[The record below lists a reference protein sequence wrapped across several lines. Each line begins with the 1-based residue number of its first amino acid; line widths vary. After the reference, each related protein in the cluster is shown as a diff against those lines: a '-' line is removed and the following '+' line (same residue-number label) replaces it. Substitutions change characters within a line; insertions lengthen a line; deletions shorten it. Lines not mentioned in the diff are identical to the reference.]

1 MALARFSCSRNRPAR
16 VFRPD
21 RAEAGFSLI
30 EVLIAIGVVT
40 TALVALAQLFA
51 MSTRANYTSRSTTI
65 ATTLATQKLEQLRG
79 LTWGFDNLSLPVS
92 DTQTDLS
99 ANPPAA
105 IGGTG
110 LQPSPGNTLGKNW
123 AGYVDYLD
131 EYGNS
136 LGGGETVPGHAV
148 WIRRWSI
155 EPLPTDP
162 NNTLILQVLVTRN
175 KARGAA
181 DEGAVARLGEEARLM
196 TVKTRKA
203 K

>member
-1 MALARFSCSRNRPAR
+1 MAKSSSSRN
-16 VFRPD
+16 
-21 RAEAGFSLI
+21 AEAGFSLI
-30 EVLIAIGVVT
+30 EVLIALGILT

-51 MSTRANYTSRSTTI
+51 MSTRTNYAARSTTI
-65 ATTLATQKLEQLRG
+65 ATVLAQQKLEQLRG
-79 LTWGFDNLSLPVS
+79 LTWGFDNIGLPVS
-92 DTQTDLS
+92 DIQTDTAVS
-99 ANPPAA
+99 PPAA
-105 IGGTG
+105 TGGAG
-110 LQPSPGNTLGKNW
+110 LAPSPVPTLSSNT

-136 LGGGETVPGHAV
+136 LGGGATMPGNAV
-148 WIRRWSI
+148 WIRRWSV

-175 KARGAA
+175 RNRGAA
-181 DEGAVARLGEEARLM
+181 EQGAVARLGEEARLM